1 VFEPGTVVDGK
12 YRIDRELGH
21 GGMGVVVAATHLT
34 LGTRVA
40 LKCMNER
47 VNSDEVSIERF
58 WREARAAAQLRS
70 DHICRVLDVGNHDG
84 MPYIV
89 MELLEGTDLGR
100 IAAKGKLDVATAV
113 DYLRQACAG
122 LAVAHA
128 NHIVHRDLKPENL
141 FLARGDGGAQVVKLL
156 DFGVAKAPDAKGLTG
171 SMQMIG
177 SPAYM
182 SPEQILSSRD
192 VDERS
197 DIWALGVI
205 LYRLVAGRM
214 PFTGI
219 NVAELTLHICEAAM
233 PGIGGAPPELLAI
246 LARCLDK
253 QPANRFASAEELALA
268 LRPFGTDVGDTN
280 VYRRAPS
287 TGEDAD
293 TDVQPDTTVPGKR
306 DSEHVTTQEQLGET
320 VLVETAPAVTTPRP
334 AVDSSPG
341 VTTPRPAV
349 DSAPTSARPVTTP
362 ARPRRRPLLVLTGIG
377 VAAIGGVVAWRLV
390 RGDASPR
397 PPAAAPPVIAPAITA
412 PVDPAPAVAA
422 PAQPASAPAPA
433 PEPPAAID
441 KPKRAAKPRPP
452 AKPAKPRPTDEE
464 ISRSRI

>member
-1 VFEPGTVVDGK
+1 MFEPGTVVDGK

-47 VNSDEVSIERF
+47 VGSDEVSIERF

-70 DHICRVLDVGNHDG
+70 DHICRVLDVGHHDG
-84 MPYIV
+84 MPYLV

-100 IAAKGKLDVATAV
+100 IASKGKLDVATAV

-122 LAVAHA
+122 LAVAHGS
-128 NHIVHRDLKPENL
+128 HIVHRDLKPENL
-141 FLARGDGGAQVVKLL
+141 FLARGDAGAQVVKLL

-192 VDERS
+192 VDARS
-197 DIWALGVI
+197 DIWSLGVI

-253 QPANRFASAEELALA
+253 QPVNRFASAEELALA

-280 VYRRAPS
+280 VYRRAVS

-293 TDVQPDTTVPGKR
+293 TDVHADATVPGKR

-320 VLVETAPAVTTPRP
+320 VMVETAPAVTTP
-334 AVDSSPG
+334 A
-341 VTTPRPAV
+341 VTTP
-349 DSAPTSARPVTTP
+349 RPVTTP
-362 ARPRRRPLLVLTGIG
+362 ARPRRGPLLVLIGIV

-390 RGDASPR
+390 RSDESP
-397 PPAAAPPVIAPAITA
+397 PPAALPPVVAPAE
-412 PVDPAPAVAA
+412 PAPAE
-422 PAQPASAPAPA
+422 PAPAPA
-433 PEPPAAID
+433 PAPTPSLPTPEPVPEPPASTE
-441 KPKRAAKPRPP
+441 KPKRAVAKPRPP
-452 AKPAKPRPTDEE
+452 AAKAAKPRPTDEE

>member
-1 VFEPGTVVDGK
+1 MFEPGTVVDGK

-84 MPYIV
+84 MPYLV

-122 LAVAHA
+122 LAVAHGS
-128 NHIVHRDLKPENL
+128 HIVHRDLKPENL
-141 FLARGDGGAQVVKLL
+141 FLARGDGGAHVVKLL

-192 VDERS
+192 VDARS

-253 QPANRFASAEELALA
+253 QPANRFASSDELALA

-280 VYRRAPS
+280 VYHRAPS
-287 TGEDAD
+287 AGEDAD
-293 TDVQPDTTVPGKR
+293 TDVHPDTTVPGKR
-306 DSEHVTTQEQLGET
+306 DPDRVTTQEQLGET
-320 VLVETAPAVTTPRP
+320 VMVETAPAVTTPRP
-334 AVDSSPG
+334 AVE
-341 VTTPRPAV
+341 A
-349 DSAPTSARPVTTP
+349 APTIERPVTTP
-362 ARPRRRPLLVLTGIG
+362 PRARRRPLLVLTGIA

-390 RGDASPR
+390 RGDGSPP
-397 PPAAAPPVIAPAITA
+397 PPAAPPPPVLAPA
-412 PVDPAPAVAA
+412 DPAPAVVA
-422 PAQPASAPAPA
+422 PAPPAPAPA
-433 PEPPAAID
+433 PTTEPVPEPPPTID
-441 KPKRAAKPRPP
+441 KPKRAVVKPRPA
-452 AKPAKPRPTDEE
+452 AKPAKPRLTDEE